1 VSRVSIPETL
11 LTFVGAPAAIY
22 AVVWLAAIGPSQLRA
37 PARYRPGKPW
47 DHAPAWF
54 VPHGSAAEH
63 ADEHPAAPATTRT
76 APVGGASGEW

>member
-1 VSRVSIPETL
+1 MSRVTIPETL

-22 AVVWLAAIGPSQLRA
+22 GAVWLAALGPSQLRA

-54 VPHGSAAEH
+54 LPHSAATS
-63 ADEHPAAPATTRT
+63 DHPPASGAVDAAPI
-76 APVGGASGEW
+76 GGASGEW